1 MIKNLKNLKSL
12 LKDTNADYN
21 ITRLIKISELDSDK
35 AQLKIIEDLYGLLEQ
50 IAPGFG
56 VYLSEVQILEL
67 IASEIEDEFDLEKLK
82 NLHTDFNVLE
92 VGDTLEEIFSKVSG
106 SATNDKELLN
116 IIVSF
121 FLEKNKNV

>member
-1 MIKNLKNLKSL
+1 MINKLKNLKVL
-12 LKDTNADYN
+12 LKNTNADYN

-35 AQLKIIEDLYGLLEQ
+35 AQLKIIENLYDLLEQ

-56 VYLSEVQILEL
+56 VGEVQILEL
-67 IASEIEDEFDLEKLK
+67 IASEIKDESSLEGLK
-82 NLHTDFNVLE
+82 SLDPEFNTVE

>member
-56 VYLSEVQILEL
+56 VGEVQILEL
-67 IASEIEDEFDLEKLK
+67 IASEIEDEFDLEELKKL
-82 NLHTDFNVLE
+82 HPDFNVLE

-121 FLEKNKNV
+121 FLGKNKNV

>member
-1 MIKNLKNLKSL
+1 MINKLKNLKVL
-12 LKDTNADYN
+12 LKNTNADYN

-35 AQLKIIEDLYGLLEQ
+35 AQLKIIENIYDLLEQ
-50 IAPGFG
+50 IEIAPGFG
-56 VYLSEVQILEL
+56 VGEVQILEL
-67 IASEIEDEFDLEKLK
+67 IASEIEDESSLEDLKS
-82 NLHTDFNVLE
+82 LHREFNTVE